1 MTEECRLTIEELKKC
16 SEAEIIKKQTRVLDF
31 INSIKK
37 SIYDIELKNEN
48 NEDRNDRIANENFI
62 YRFESLLYRT
72 VEDPYIRHLIRSE
85 EEVVLCVRNRR
96 DIDNTE
102 EDKILLGRDK
112 IPWRKRMER
121 ITNDNKSIHKSFPK
135 IVPIPRIFVEGNPH
149 YRQLCV
155 GILLTQG
162 DKLVLLQ
169 NTDKHRLAN
178 KISLIQGHVD
188 LPHHLLNVFENMEC
202 SLITYLERTVHK
214 ELNEEI
220 GGLDGIQFQPK
231 LLDIICSN
239 DNDISKEHLGFIFN
253 IELPE
258 YIDISKLTSKEPEKH
273 KIFITN
279 EVFIKSEL
287 LNIHGYLNKVEI
299 DDWLRRTILG
309 RIVSRRLDAAK
320 LVVEK
325 AQLTQEQEEK
335 LNNEFI
341 ESLRGIEPTE
351 VNTNYLHH
359 GLNHVL
365 DGGFIS
371 FELEP
376 EEPSKDSNGDVV
388 ELTDEEMEFC
398 KALKVLMSNPYTK
411 DFIYCAENAVKDEK
425 TGKWILPS
433 EDKENPNLDVSDRL
447 ESYEMLDSLSGRNV
461 LSGLENNA
469 KEVDKTKNNM
479 TPPPVPEGPEWRV
492 IDECFS
498 NLFNTKDK
506 FPEGSEMP
514 ENITI
519 KEKFGFRK

>member
-1 MTEECRLTIEELKKC
+1 MTEECRLAIEELKKC

-96 DIDNTE
+96 DTDNTE

-112 IPWRKRMER
+112 IPWKTRIKR
-121 ITNDNKSIHKSFPK
+121 ITNDTKSIHKAFPK

-188 LPHHLLNVFENMEC
+188 LPHHLLNDFENMEC
-202 SLITYLERTVHK
+202 NLITYLERTVYK

-220 GGLDGIQFQPK
+220 GGLDVIQFQSK
-231 LLDIICSN
+231 LMDIICSN
-239 DNDISKEHLGFIFN
+239 DNAISKEHLGFIFN

-258 YIDISKLTSKEPEKH
+258 YINISKLTSKEPEKH
-273 KIFITN
+273 KIFIAD
-279 EVFIKSEL
+279 EVFIKSSL
-287 LNIHGYLNKVEI
+287 FNIGNTKKEDI
-299 DDWLRRTILG
+299 DEWLKHTFLRKITSRSLEAG
-309 RIVSRRLDAAK
+309 RV
-320 LVVEK
+320 VVEK
-325 AQLTQEQEEK
+325 IQLTNEQEEK
-335 LNNEFI
+335 LNSEYIQFLKDVPPATLNISYENLGVTSNEV
-341 ESLRGIEPTE
+341 ESSE
-351 VNTNYLHH
+351 
-359 GLNHVL
+359 
-365 DGGFIS
+365 
-371 FELEP
+371 
-376 EEPSKDSNGDVV
+376 DSNEEVV

-398 KALKVLMSNPYTK
+398 QALKVLMNNPYTK

-425 TGKWILPS
+425 TGKWVLPLE
-433 EDKENPNLDVSDRL
+433 EDKKNPSLEVSDGL
-447 ESYEMLDSLSGRNV
+447 ECYEMLDSLSGRNV
-461 LSGLENNA
+461 LSGLENNS
-469 KEVDKTKNNM
+469 KEVAKMKNNM
-479 TPPPVPEGPEWRV
+479 TPPPVPEGPQFRV